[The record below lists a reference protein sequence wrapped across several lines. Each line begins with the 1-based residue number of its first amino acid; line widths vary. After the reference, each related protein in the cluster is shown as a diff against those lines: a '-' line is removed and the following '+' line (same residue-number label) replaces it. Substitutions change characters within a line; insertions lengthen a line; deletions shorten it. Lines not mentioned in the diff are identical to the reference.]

1 MEEKKN
7 AMEEAVGK
15 IEAQQAGLAEW
26 EPAFMVGEQLKEM
39 CRRIP
44 GAAELI
50 AQDLEREGMSL
61 RDAEAKIRERA
72 DELHK
77 KVRGGKASLEKRA
90 AHDKTDEAKEKDAK
104 AGKGKKD
111 EKKAAVEPKGG
122 GKGYAKYDA
131 VCVSPREAEAI
142 LRKFYGIPE
151 GPRGVEDV
159 APYGGTGDDGASR
172 TSPPTEDMK
181 NAAGASPRHTEEREI
196 EAGAS
201 PRPTE
206 EREIEAVPDDDFID
220 LDSFL

>member
-1 MEEKKN
+1 MGEKKN
-7 AMEEAVGK
+7 ALEQAVTL
-15 IEAQQAGLAEW
+15 IEAQQAALNPYD
-26 EPAFMVGEQLKEM
+26 PAFMVGEQLKEM

-50 AQDLEREGMSL
+50 AQDVGREGMRL
-61 RDAEAKIRERA
+61 VDAEGMIRKRA
-72 DELHK
+72 DEVHAKGRGAKGSIEK
-77 KVRGGKASLEKRA
+77 KA

-104 AGKGKKD
+104 AGRGAKGKAD
-111 EKKAAVEPKGG
+111 DGKAAVKPSGG
-122 GKGYAKYDA
+122 AVSGRRGDA
-131 VCVSPREAEAI
+131 VCISPREAEEI

-159 APYGGTGDDGASR
+159 APYGGTGDDGTSR

-181 NAAGASPRHTEEREI
+181 NA
-196 EAGAS
+196 AGAS

-220 LDSFL
+220 LDAFL